1 MSNEI
6 TAYLGPEGSYSQ
18 LAAQTLCKGSAL
30 LPKVSFRSVFS
41 ALVGGEA
48 TCAVI
53 PLENTVNGAVV
64 QNLDLLLENVGLTV
78 VEGCRIKIEHRLATL
93 NGAPLSG
100 IKRVYSHPQALEQCS
115 KYLYENLP
123 QAKLIATSSTSE
135 SLKKITSAEAAGIV
149 APHARAEG
157 VTLSKE
163 SISDEKTNYTYFY
176 KVVKGEFVFPND
188 SFAGKGRLFFSF
200 TCRHRPGQLVAV
212 LSVLAEYG
220 INMTEIESRPIKNRP
235 GEFVFFIEIE
245 TGENRKALLS
255 ALDRIKEQALSFRI
269 FGAY

>member
-1 MSNEI
+1 MNDI

-18 LAAQTLCKGSAL
+18 LAAQTLCKGGAL
-30 LPKVSFRSVFS
+30 LPKANFRSVFS
-41 ALVGGEA
+41 SLMCGEA

-64 QNLDLLLENVGLTV
+64 QNLDLLSENPNLKV

-93 NGAPLSG
+93 KGAAYSG

-135 SLKKITSAEAAGIV
+135 SLKKITSYEEAGIV
-149 APHARAEG
+149 APHAAAQG
-157 VTLSKE
+157 IVLSKE
-163 SISDEKTNYTYFY
+163 SISDEKTNYTHFY
-176 KVVKGEFVFPND
+176 KVVKGDFVFPQD
-188 SFAGKGRLFFSF
+188 ISKEASRLFFSF

-212 LSVLAEYG
+212 LSVLSESG
-220 INMTEIESRPIKNRP
+220 INMTEIESRPIKSRP
-235 GEFVFFIEIE
+235 GEFIFFIEIE
-245 TGENRKALLS
+245 IGDSLTSLVTALNK
-255 ALDRIKEQALSFRI
+255 IKEQALSFRI